1 MSRYPTATLLVLL
14 TACGGLPDVSV
25 SLAEALHKRVEQTR
39 QEVDAQEQAYRQFQ
53 ESAQYGSLA
62 RYAEK
67 ESWARKFTAARK
79 ILDSAET
86 LYQKTVAPIL
96 ERDDE
101 KELQALNENLKKISP
116 LIAGARKMSLEWKE
130 RSDFITKSRESAPA
144 LIRGA
149 NADLQKQRD
158 QNQAVSKIAA
168 QTAREFP
175 ARKEDIDKLL
185 QPLTALVNQS
195 ETAHEAIRGESGKVG
210 SDDADYALIG
220 DNRQILSE
228 NATRFEESG
237 AQVTAK
243 LGELSRSYSK
253 TLIDMQ
259 AVYTV
264 IIRRYSWD
272 DSRNSPAVHHY
283 DYRPRQVDLETY
295 NNLTSNTAVGLGQ
308 WTAGWFGSGLKLSRH
323 LDPRRWDTLRI
334 DPQERW
340 PNRYDNAAEY
350 WVEDDRVNYYH
361 KYLVVENGETSET
374 GFVAVSLA
382 LFLANVDNLGMDVEA
397 KPYGSFE
404 DEKLAHAAP
413 PGMAYVGNPRYGHWA
428 SDGRGGSV
436 WTWVGPYLLYR
447 SLFGRPYYYGRST
460 WSTWSGGYRGSRP
473 YYGGT
478 ATAPLYGTRSK
489 TTQTSPRYQNSAFGR
504 TGGFQRVSA
513 SVRGAGPGGRGGGF
527 GGSGK

>member
-1 MSRYPTATLLVLL
+1 MSRHLTATLLVLL

-25 SLAEALHKRVEQTR
+25 SLAEAIHKRVEQTR
-39 QEVDAQEQAYRQFQ
+39 QEVDAQEKAYGQFQ
-53 ESAQYGSLA
+53 KSAQYGPLA

-67 ESWARKFTAARK
+67 ESWAQRFTAARK

-86 LYQKTVAPIL
+86 LYQKTVTPIL

-101 KELQALNENLKKISP
+101 KELQALNENLKKISV
-116 LIAGARKMSLEWKE
+116 LTASARKMSLEWKE

-149 NADLQKQRD
+149 NADLQKQRN
-158 QNQAVSKIAA
+158 QNQAVGKIAA
-168 QTAREFP
+168 QTAQEFP
-175 ARKEDIDKLL
+175 ARKEDIGKLL
-185 QPLTALVNQS
+185 QPLTALVNES

-228 NATRFEESG
+228 NATRFEKSG

-259 AVYTV
+259 AEYAV

-272 DSRNSPAVHHY
+272 DSLNYPRVHHY

-295 NNLTSNTAVGLGQ
+295 NHLTNNTAVGLGQ
-308 WTAGWFGSGLKLSRH
+308 WKAGWFGSGLKLYRH
-323 LDPRRWDTLRI
+323 VDPRRWDTLRI
-334 DPQERW
+334 DPRESW
-340 PNRYDNAAEY
+340 PSRNDNAGEY
-350 WVEDDRVNYYH
+350 WVEDDKVNYYH
-361 KYLVVENGETSET
+361 KYLVVENEETSET
-374 GFVAVSLA
+374 GLVAVSAA

-404 DEKLAHAAP
+404 DEKLTHAAP

-428 SDGRGGSV
+428 SDGRGGSI

-447 SLFGRPYYYGRST
+447 SLFGTPYHYGRAS

-478 ATAPLYGTRSK
+478 AAAPLYGTRGK
-489 TTQTSPRYQNSAFGR
+489 TTQTSPRYQNSSFGR

>member
-1 MSRYPTATLLVLL
+1 MSRYLAAVLLVLL

-25 SLAEALHKRVEQTR
+25 SLAEAIHKRVGQTR
-39 QEVDAQEQAYRQFQ
+39 QEVDAQEQAYQQFQ
-53 ESAQYGSLA
+53 KSAQYGALA

-67 ESWARKFTAARK
+67 ESWARKFANARK

-86 LYQKTVAPIL
+86 LYQTTITPIL

-101 KELQALNENLKKISP
+101 KELQVLNENLKKISP
-116 LIAGARKMSLEWKE
+116 LTTSARGMSLGWKE
-130 RSDFITKSRESAPA
+130 RSDFITQSREQAPA

-149 NADLQKQRD
+149 NADLQKQKG
-158 QNQAVSKIAA
+158 QNQAIGKIAA

-175 ARKEDIDKLL
+175 ARKDDIGKLL
-185 QPLTALVNQS
+185 QPLAALVKQS
-195 ETAHEAIRGESGKVG
+195 EAANEAIRGESGKVG

-220 DNRQILSE
+220 DNHQILSE

-237 AQVTAK
+237 AEVSAK
-243 LGELSRSYSK
+243 LAELSRSYSK

-259 AVYTV
+259 ATYAV

-272 DSRNSPAVHHY
+272 DSRNSPTVHHY
-283 DYRPRQVDLETY
+283 DYRPRQVDLDTY
-295 NNLTSNTAVGLGQ
+295 NHLTSNTAAGLGQ
-308 WTAGWFGSGLKLSRH
+308 WQAGWFGSGLKLYRH
-323 LDPRRWDTLRI
+323 IDPKRWDTLRI
-334 DPQERW
+334 DPRESW
-340 PNRYDNAAEY
+340 SNRNDNAAEY
-350 WVEDDRVNYYH
+350 WVEDDKVNYFH
-361 KYLVVENGETSET
+361 KYLAVENGETSET
-374 GFVAVSLA
+374 GLVAVSAA

-436 WTWVGPYLLYR
+436 WTWVGPYLIYR
-447 SLFGRPYYYGRST
+447 SLFGTPYYYGRNT

-478 ATAPLYGTRSK
+478 AAAPLYGTRSK
-489 TTQTSPRYQNSAFGR
+489 TTQTSPRYQNSSFGR
-504 TGGFQRVSA
+504 TGGFRRVSA